1 MVSAI
6 LISSY
11 KKWIIDVTINYFS
24 TSYSDKHVLCDQ
36 EEETVQHILTSCVSA
51 RDFRFSVLT
60 IVPTIT
66 SRRCG
71 TSIIKCKGRTESKSW
86 QMFYTVARARL

>member
-11 KKWIIDVTINYFS
+11 KKWIIDVTIYHFS

-36 EEETVQHILTSCVSA
+36 EEETVQHILLCVCPGLSILSSHHRP
-51 RDFRFSVLT
+51 RDNFAPVWNQHYQ
-60 IVPTIT
+60 
-66 SRRCG
+66 
-71 TSIIKCKGRTESKSW
+71 CKGRTESKSW